1 MGTYLTSAA
10 SSRTS
15 RQEHRQDPRHIYYQ
29 WAAMATASVYNAD
42 SYATKTDKEKD
53 ADATMTH
60 KEKDA
65 YATMTRKEK
74 AKAVEKLKKEVRAL
88 KQEATLERMPTS
100 QTIKEL
106 FAYIQEHEKDDPL
119 LQNKNS
125 SCIDPCNIV

>member
-53 ADATMTH
+53 ADATMT
-60 KEKDA
+60 
-65 YATMTRKEK
+65 RKEK
-74 AKAVEKLKKEVRAL
+74 AKAVEKLKKEVQAL

>member
-1 MGTYLTSAA
+1 MG
-10 SSRTS
+10 
-15 RQEHRQDPRHIYYQ
+15 EHLVKSIDKIPATFTIRFDSFSQ

-74 AKAVEKLKKEVRAL
+74 ISMEEYLPLDQGESRGKAEERGAGS
-88 KQEATLERMPTS
+88 EAGGYLGED
-100 QTIKEL
+100 
-106 FAYIQEHEKDDPL
+106 AYIANYQRTV
-119 LQNKNS
+119 
-125 SCIDPCNIV
+125 CIHTRARKRCPSVAK